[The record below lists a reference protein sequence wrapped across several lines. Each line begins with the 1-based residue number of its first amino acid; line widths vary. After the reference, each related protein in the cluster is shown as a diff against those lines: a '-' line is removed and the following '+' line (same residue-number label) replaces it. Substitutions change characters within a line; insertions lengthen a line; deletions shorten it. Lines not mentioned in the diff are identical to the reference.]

1 MSKACRETGHEGGP
15 AHETPDRTG
24 CRRGYRTGHCR
35 ELAAPESG
43 VFIASWLRIGG
54 TVAIRRKTR
63 MLKGKIM
70 LEPLPA
76 VEPAIRPSSSLARDL
91 PVVAAF
97 GWLAAGWRDL
107 CQNPLSSLIY
117 GLAVFAASGLVIW
130 AMVAASLPWLIFP
143 ALSGFL
149 VVGPILAIGL
159 YQKSR
164 GLAAGKA
171 VRLSDMILVRPA
183 SGGQVLF
190 AGLLMCLLIMLWL
203 RAADL
208 LYALFFGLLPFPGFD
223 HILAQLLTTPR
234 GWALIAAGSA
244 VGGLFAAF
252 AMAISLFSIPM
263 LLSER
268 TDALTALGTSFALTT
283 QNLRA
288 TLPWGG
294 IVVVGFALSV
304 STGLLGLI
312 VIFPLLGHGTWHAW
326 QALRPDFD
334 QPDRDGTR

>member
-1 MSKACRETGHEGGP
+1 
-15 AHETPDRTG
+15 
-24 CRRGYRTGHCR
+24 
-35 ELAAPESG
+35 
-43 VFIASWLRIGG
+43 
-54 TVAIRRKTR
+54 
-63 MLKGKIM
+63 M

-76 VEPAIRPSSSLARDL
+76 VESPLRPASSFARHL
-91 PVVAAF
+91 PANAAL
-97 GWLAAGWRDL
+97 GWLAAGWRDIRRD
-107 CQNPLSSLIY
+107 PVSSVVY
-117 GLAVFAASGLVIW
+117 GLTVLVISVLVIL
-130 AMVAASLPWLIFP
+130 AMVAAGLPGLIFP

-149 VVGPILAIGL
+149 VVGPFFAIGL

-164 GLAAGKA
+164 RLAAGEA

-183 SGGQVLF
+183 SGAQVLF
-190 AGLLMCLLIMLWL
+190 AGLLLCLLVVLWL

-234 GWALIAAGSA
+234 GWALIVTGSA

-263 LLSER
+263 LLSQR

-288 TLPWGG
+288 VLPWGA
-294 IVVVGFALSV
+294 IVVAGFSLAVL
-304 STGLLGLI
+304 TGLLGLI

-326 QALRPDFD
+326 QALRPDVKEAD
-334 QPDRDGTR
+334 HLKEAYPGRTK

>member
-1 MSKACRETGHEGGP
+1 
-15 AHETPDRTG
+15 
-24 CRRGYRTGHCR
+24 
-35 ELAAPESG
+35 
-43 VFIASWLRIGG
+43 
-54 TVAIRRKTR
+54 
-63 MLKGKIM
+63 M

-76 VEPAIRPSSSLARDL
+76 VEVPIRPPSSFARHL
-91 PVVAAF
+91 PAGAAF
-97 GWLAAGWRDL
+97 SWMAAGWRDL
-107 CQNPLSSLIY
+107 RATPLPSLGY
-117 GLAVFAASGLVIW
+117 GLAVLAASVLVIG
-130 AMVAASLPWLIFP
+130 ALIAANLPWLIFP

-164 GLAAGKA
+164 RLAAGET
-171 VRLSDMILVRPA
+171 VRLSDMMLVRPA
-183 SGGQVLF
+183 SGGQVWF
-190 AGLLMCLLIMLWL
+190 AGLLLCLLIALWL

-208 LYALFFGLLPFPGFD
+208 LYALFFGMLPFPGFD

-234 GWALIAAGSA
+234 GWALIATGSA

-288 TLPWGG
+288 VLPWGA
-294 IVVVGFALSV
+294 IVVMGFALSV
-304 STGLLGLI
+304 VTGLLGLI
-312 VIFPLLGHGTWHAW
+312 IIFPLLGHGTWHAW
-326 QALRPDFD
+326 QALRPTFNE
-334 QPDRDGTR
+334 PDRGRAG